1 MSRTAPAAGSGRGA
15 DRFASPGVRGFS
27 RRADV
32 YERGR
37 PEYPGAVTDVL
48 RRYGGLSAASM
59 VLDLAAGTGKLTRQ
73 LARVSARCVAVEPS
87 ASMRAAFRQGV
98 PGVPVI
104 AGLAEAIPL
113 GRGACDVVTV
123 AQAFHWFDGVLALE
137 EIARVLR
144 PGGNLALVWNERDE
158 TVPWMAELG
167 RLMRTVGDAPYWSAL
182 EFLPVL
188 AGSARL
194 VDVERESV
202 PFEVPVD
209 RVGLVDLVA
218 SRSYVNVLGA
228 SDRTLLLDR
237 VSQLARTL
245 PEPIVVPYRTEMLL
259 ARTAGAGRAVTAPG
273 ADGTTGAPD
282 SERG

>member
-1 MSRTAPAAGSGRGA
+1 VSRTVPAAGSDRGA
-15 DRFASPGVRGFS
+15 DRFSSQRVAGFS

-37 PEYPGAVTDVL
+37 PGYPSAVIDVL
-48 RRYGGLSAASM
+48 RRYGGLTAASL

-87 ASMRAAFRQGV
+87 ASMRAAFRKRV
-98 PGVPVI
+98 PGVPVV

-113 GRGACDVVTV
+113 GRGTCDVVTV
-123 AQAFHWFDGVLALE
+123 AQAFHWFDAAQSLE

-158 TVPWMAELG
+158 SVPWMAELG
-167 RLMRTVGDAPYWSAL
+167 RLMRTVGDAPYWSGL

-188 AGSARL
+188 ARSAGL
-194 VDVERESV
+194 ADVERESV
-202 PFEVPVD
+202 SFEVPVD
-209 RVGLVDLVA
+209 RRGLVDLVA
-218 SRSYVNVLGA
+218 SRSYVNVLGGD
-228 SDRTLLLDR
+228 DRTRFLDR
-237 VSQLARTL
+237 VSRLAGTL

-259 ARTAGAGRAVTAPG
+259 ARAVGAG
-273 ADGTTGAPD
+273 
-282 SERG
+282 